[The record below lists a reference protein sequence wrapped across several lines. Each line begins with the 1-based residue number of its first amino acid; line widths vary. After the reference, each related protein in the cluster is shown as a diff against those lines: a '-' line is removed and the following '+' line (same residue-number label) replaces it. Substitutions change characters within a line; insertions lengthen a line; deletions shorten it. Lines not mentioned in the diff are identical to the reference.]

1 MVLVLVVYAAAVFSL
16 VRRNGSQAL
25 DDRLRSDFRW
35 AAEMAEQRPDGTLTW
50 FDGDARD
57 ENNPWLQ
64 VWSEDGQALFRT
76 AVATRLPVPASDRLA
91 RDPDGRIVS
100 VPTDTVPF
108 RVLSGHATIAGRP
121 VVLQVGASEGA
132 MRQELREL
140 LLVLLLGLPLSVV
153 AAGLGGYWLARGA
166 LSPVNRMAER
176 ARAITAE
183 RLGERLPVD
192 NPADELGRLALVFNG
207 TLSRLESS
215 FEQMRRFTSD
225 VSHELRTPLTA
236 IRSVGEIG
244 LREPRDEA
252 AYREIIGSMLED
264 SHRLSGL
271 VERLLALSRADT
283 GGVKLSPEAID
294 LGELAE
300 NVTTHL
306 AVLAEEK
313 QQSVTVDRVGA
324 PWCIGDRLVL
334 RQALIN
340 LVDNAIKYAPAGGRI
355 RVRVAD
361 EADGATLEVSDT
373 GPGILPERQHR
384 IFDRFYRGAH
394 DHSGESTGSG
404 TRSRDRQVGGRSEPR
419 DAELRAGRGRGRRV
433 SDHAAQIEHPGGAD
447 GDRGCV
453 PPRGPHLLSTLLRTT
468 PAGPRAWHV
477 RVRSQVSCDAAS
489 GNLQNVGAAACSPRP
504 HAPVDAA
511 HVLQDG
517 GGRAPDRQGRG
528 RIRLEPRC
536 LLGG

>member
-1 MVLVLVVYAAAVFSL
+1 MNRSGLPRSLRARLTLWHVAAMLLVLVVYAAAVFSL

-140 LLVLLLGLPLSVV
+140 QLVLLLGLPLSVV

-394 DHSGESTGSG
+394 DHSGESTGVGLGLAIAKWAVEANLG
-404 TRSRDRQVGGRSEPR
+404 TLSYEP
-419 DAELRAGRGRGRRV
+419 AEG
-433 SDHAAQIEHPGGAD
+433 GGAAF
-447 GDRGCV
+447 RITL
-453 PPRGPHLLSTLLRTT
+453 PRSST
-468 PAGPRAWHV
+468 PAAPMATAD
-477 RVRSQVSCDAAS
+477 VSRPAA
-489 GNLQNVGAAACSPRP
+489 
-504 HAPVDAA
+504 
-511 HVLQDG
+511 
-517 GGRAPDRQGRG
+517 
-528 RIRLEPRC
+528 RIS
-536 LLGG
+536 

>member
-1 MVLVLVVYAAAVFSL
+1 MNRWWLPRSLRARLTLWHVAAMVVVLVVYAAAVFTL
-16 VRRNGSQAL
+16 VRRNVSQAL
-25 DDRLRSDFRW
+25 DDRLRGDFRW

-50 FDGDARD
+50 FDGDARH
-57 ENNPWLQ
+57 ENSPWLQ

-121 VVLQVGASEGA
+121 VVLQVGASEAA

-166 LSPVNRMAER
+166 LTPVNRMAER

-192 NPADELGRLALVFNG
+192 NPADELGRLASVFNA
-207 TLSRLESS
+207 TLGRLESS

-283 GGVKLSPEAID
+283 GDVKLSPEAID

-313 QQSVTVDRVGA
+313 QQSLT
-324 PWCIGDRLVL
+324 I
-334 RQALIN
+334 
-340 LVDNAIKYAPAGGRI
+340 
-355 RVRVAD
+355 
-361 EADGATLEVSDT
+361 
-373 GPGILPERQHR
+373 
-384 IFDRFYRGAH
+384 
-394 DHSGESTGSG
+394 
-404 TRSRDRQVGGRSEPR
+404 
-419 DAELRAGRGRGRRV
+419 
-433 SDHAAQIEHPGGAD
+433 
-447 GDRGCV
+447 
-453 PPRGPHLLSTLLRTT
+453 
-468 PAGPRAWHV
+468 
-477 RVRSQVSCDAAS
+477 
-489 GNLQNVGAAACSPRP
+489 
-504 HAPVDAA
+504 
-511 HVLQDG
+511 
-517 GGRAPDRQGRG
+517 
-528 RIRLEPRC
+528 
-536 LLGG
+536 

>member
-1 MVLVLVVYAAAVFSL
+1 MNRSWLPRSLRARLTLWHVAAMVLVLVVYAAAVFTL
-16 VRRNGSQAL
+16 VRRNVSQAL

-50 FDGDARD
+50 FDGNAWD

-76 AVATRLPVPASDRLA
+76 TVATRLPVPASDRLA
-91 RDPDGRIVS
+91 HDPDGRIVS

-121 VVLQVGASEGA
+121 VVLQVGASEAA

-140 LLVLLLGLPLSVV
+140 LLVLLLGLPLSVA
-153 AAGLGGYWLARGA
+153 AAGLGGYWLARVA
-166 LSPVNRMAER
+166 LAPVNRMAER

-192 NPADELGRLALVFNG
+192 NPADELGRLASVFNG
-207 TLSRLESS
+207 TLGRLESS

-283 GGVKLSPEAID
+283 GDVKLSPEAID

-313 QQSVTVDRVGA
+313 QQSLTIERVGA
-324 PWCIGDRLVL
+324 PGCIGDRLVL

-340 LVDNAIKYAPAGGRI
+340 LVDNAIKYTPAGGQI
-355 RVRVAD
+355 CVRVAD
-361 EADGATLEVSDT
+361 ASDGATLEVSDT
-373 GPGILPERQHR
+373 GPGIPAERQDR

-394 DHSGESTGSG
+394 DPPGESSGSG
-404 TRSRDRQVGGRSEPR
+404 LGLAIAKWAVEANLGTLSYEP
-419 DAELRAGRGRGRRV
+419 AEG
-433 SDHAAQIEHPGGAD
+433 GGAAF
-447 GDRGCV
+447 RI
-453 PPRGPHLLSTLLRTT
+453 TLLRSST
-468 PAGPRAWHV
+468 PAAPMATADVSRPASRISGAPSSERRLWAHTHGARQGGV
-477 RVRSQVSCDAAS
+477 RVRSRVS
-489 GNLQNVGAAACSPRP
+489 
-504 HAPVDAA
+504 H
-511 HVLQDG
+511 H
-517 GGRAPDRQGRG
+517 
-528 RIRLEPRC
+528 
-536 LLGG
+536 

>member
-1 MVLVLVVYAAAVFSL
+1 MNRSWLPRSLRARLTLWHIAAMVLVLVVYAAAVFSL

-394 DHSGESTGSG
+394 DHSGESTGVGLGLAIAKWAVEANLG
-404 TRSRDRQVGGRSEPR
+404 TLSYEP
-419 DAELRAGRGRGRRV
+419 AEG
-433 SDHAAQIEHPGGAD
+433 GGAAF
-447 GDRGCV
+447 RITL
-453 PPRGPHLLSTLLRTT
+453 PRSST
-468 PAGPRAWHV
+468 PAAPMATAD
-477 RVRSQVSCDAAS
+477 VSRPAA
-489 GNLQNVGAAACSPRP
+489 
-504 HAPVDAA
+504 
-511 HVLQDG
+511 
-517 GGRAPDRQGRG
+517 
-528 RIRLEPRC
+528 RIS
-536 LLGG
+536 

>member
-1 MVLVLVVYAAAVFSL
+1 MNRSWLPRSLRARLTLWHVAAMVLVLIVYAAAVFTL
-16 VRRNGSQAL
+16 VRRNVSQAL

-121 VVLQVGASEGA
+121 VVLQVGASEAA

-166 LSPVNRMAER
+166 LAPVNRMAER

-283 GGVKLSPEAID
+283 GDVKLSPEAID

-355 RVRVAD
+355 RVRVAN

-394 DHSGESTGSG
+394 DHSGESSG
-404 TRSRDRQVGGRSEPR
+404 VGLGLAIAKWAVEANLGTLSYEP
-419 DAELRAGRGRGRRV
+419 AEG
-433 SDHAAQIEHPGGAD
+433 GGAAF
-447 GDRGCV
+447 RITL
-453 PPRGPHLLSTLLRTT
+453 PRSST
-468 PAGPRAWHV
+468 PAAPMTTAD
-477 RVRSQVSCDAAS
+477 VSRPAA
-489 GNLQNVGAAACSPRP
+489 
-504 HAPVDAA
+504 
-511 HVLQDG
+511 
-517 GGRAPDRQGRG
+517 
-528 RIRLEPRC
+528 RIS
-536 LLGG
+536 